1 MLVKA
6 TNKYKE
12 LNLQDKEL
20 KRIPDEGEEFEVS
33 EERYKVLT
41 ETNEYSEVFIEKVE
55 QEVIETATKKTEK
68 ETAVKKTKKKKQQAK
83 I

>member
-12 LNLQDKEL
+12 LNITDKEL
-20 KRIPDEGEEFEVS
+20 NKIPEEGEEFEVT

-41 ETNEYSEVFIEKVE
+41 KTNQYKVVFVEKVE
-55 QEVIETATKKTEK
+55 QENKSNNITKG
-68 ETAVKKTKKKKQQAK
+68 KKKNNVS
-83 I
+83 